1 MENFSFYSPTCFVF
15 GRDTENEA
23 GAYVKRFGDIQVVQ
37 TNGVGPSFD
46 TCVFWITG
54 GSIK

>member
-15 GRDTENEA
+15 GRDTENEV

-37 TNGVGPSFD
+37 TNGVGAI
-46 TCVFWITG
+46 V
-54 GSIK
+54 